1 MNQLSISGDP
11 GHHNLFEETKIHH
24 AENVNPNLKT
34 LIQYIN
40 PPTISPRPMIL
51 TKIINKLAD
60 CDEEKEAVTEFDTA
74 LFYIPSKIRLNDLKR
89 WEEEIKCYTPYSADL
104 QRIYDEFDKQ
114 GKNKRVRV
122 MRFLHSE
129 YRRLADSFHG
139 DELFDH
145 LKDLMVSKVSQDHT
159 LNEDMEQEVLED
171 NVKIV
176 LVDAFINCEIFEKP
190 KEEPC

>member
-51 TKIINKLAD
+51 AKIINKLAD

-74 LFYIPSKIRLNDLKR
+74 LFY
-89 WEEEIKCYTPYSADL
+89 SAFAS
-104 QRIYDEFDKQ
+104 EFSP
-114 GKNKRVRV
+114 
-122 MRFLHSE
+122 F
-129 YRRLADSFHG
+129 
-139 DELFDH
+139 
-145 LKDLMVSKVSQDHT
+145 
-159 LNEDMEQEVLED
+159 
-171 NVKIV
+171 
-176 LVDAFINCEIFEKP
+176 
-190 KEEPC
+190 

>member
-1 MNQLSISGDP
+1 
-11 GHHNLFEETKIHH
+11 
-24 AENVNPNLKT
+24 
-34 LIQYIN
+34 
-40 PPTISPRPMIL
+40 
-51 TKIINKLAD
+51 
-60 CDEEKEAVTEFDTA
+60 
-74 LFYIPSKIRLNDLKR
+74 
-89 WEEEIKCYTPYSADL
+89 
-104 QRIYDEFDKQ
+104 
-114 GKNKRVRV
+114 

-145 LKDLMVSKVSQDHT
+145 LKDLMVGKVSQDHT